1 MTPARYLNLDD
12 LDTLADRG
20 EPVPAEY
27 LKRAVELAR
36 RAQRERDARAP
47 ESDVSGLL
55 GGKR

>member
-1 MTPARYLNLDD
+1 MIPPHYLTLDD

-36 RAQRERDARAP
+36 QAQRERDAKP
-47 ESDVSGLL
+47 ESDGAGLL